1 MSFPLDGNLSIF
13 DIYWGK
19 SGLFVVFY
27 ASQHLG
33 YNVKVTFILDLFF
46 FSEVFLFF
54 LVLASQILGLDAP
67 EIWERTQFSFC
78 RILRSQLQGIKIL
91 IGGFL

>member
-1 MSFPLDGNLSIF
+1 MLDGACC
-13 DIYWGK
+13 
-19 SGLFVVFY
+19 VVVGI
-27 ASQHLG
+27 LVVG
-33 YNVKVTFILDLFF
+33 YV
-46 FSEVFLFF
+46 SSFF